1 MQIAGDAERSVLNE
15 RGERRHPDVEALPLV
30 RRLSL
35 PMHAR
40 KALKAPNSQ
49 AGGLFSTSLI

>member
-15 RGERRHPDVEALPLV
+15 RGNVARRTRTLSRPLV

-40 KALKAPNSQ
+40 KALKAPNSP
-49 AGGLFSTSLI
+49 AECLVFPLH